1 MIIISQN
8 LTNYNIP
15 MPENVVLRINLA
27 WIDSLQE
34 LNKILEKHKQYKI
47 FLDLPIK
54 RVKPPNN
61 KYTINELVPIIK
73 SNKQISYLAI
83 SNVKSSSDIT
93 SYMKLLPSNVI
104 LVPKIETVEAI
115 LNIDEIVTVLKGS
128 EKILMLDHDD
138 LFTSITNSDEPI
150 SNFRKR
156 VNELVTF
163 CNKQNITLLR
173 AQGVIFSDSM

>member
-1 MIIISQN
+1 MIVISQY
-8 LTNYNIP
+8 LTNYDIP

-27 WIDSLQE
+27 WIDSIQE
-34 LNKILEKHKQYKI
+34 LNKILEKHKQHKI

-61 KYTINELVPIIK
+61 QYTINELVPIIK
-73 SNKQISYLAI
+73 SNKQIRYLAI
-83 SNVKSSSDIT
+83 SNVKSSSDIILYT
-93 SYMKLLPSNVI
+93 KLLPSNII

-115 LNIDEIVTVLKGS
+115 LNIDEIIRALKGS

-138 LFTSITNSDEPI
+138 LFTSITNSGELL
-150 SNFRKR
+150 SNFRKH

-163 CNKQNITLLR
+163 CNKQNIILLR
-173 AQGVIFSDSM
+173 ARGVIFSDSM

>member
-1 MIIISQN
+1 
-8 LTNYNIP
+8 

-73 SNKQISYLAI
+73 SNKQINYLAI

-115 LNIDEIVTVLKGS
+115 LNIDEIVMVLKGS

>member
-1 MIIISQN
+1 MIVMSQN
-8 LTNYNIP
+8 LTNYDIP

-27 WIDSLQE
+27 WIDSIQE
-34 LNKILEKHKQYKI
+34 LNKILEKHKQHKI

-61 KYTINELVPIIK
+61 QYTINELVPIIK

-93 SYMKLLPSNVI
+93 TYMKLLPSNVI
-104 LVPKIETVEAI
+104 VVPKIETVEAI
-115 LNIDEIVTVLKGS
+115 LNIDEIVRALKGS

-138 LFTSITNSDEPI
+138 LFTSITNSGELI
-150 SNFRKR
+150 VNFRKH

-163 CNKQNITLLR
+163 CNKKNIILLR
-173 AQGVIFSDSM
+173 AQGVIFSSSL

>member
-1 MIIISQN
+1 
-8 LTNYNIP
+8 

-73 SNKQISYLAI
+73 SNKQINYLAI

-173 AQGVIFSDSM
+173 AQGVIFSDSI

>member
-73 SNKQISYLAI
+73 SNKQINYLAI

-115 LNIDEIVTVLKGS
+115 LNIDEIVMVLKGS

-173 AQGVIFSDSM
+173 AQGVIFSDSI

>member
-1 MIIISQN
+1 
-8 LTNYNIP
+8 

-34 LNKILEKHKQYKI
+34 LNKILEKHKQHKI

-83 SNVKSSSDIT
+83 SNVESSSDIT

-104 LVPKIETVEAI
+104 LVPKIETIEAI

-173 AQGVIFSDSM
+173 VQGVIFSDSM

>member
-1 MIIISQN
+1 MIVMSQN
-8 LTNYNIP
+8 LTNYDIP

-27 WIDSLQE
+27 WIDSIQE
-34 LNKILEKHKQYKI
+34 LNKILEKHKQHKI

-61 KYTINELVPIIK
+61 QYTINELVPIIK

-93 SYMKLLPSNVI
+93 PYMKLLPSNVI

-115 LNIDEIVTVLKGS
+115 LNIDEIVGVLRDS
-128 EKILMLDHDD
+128 ERILMLDHDD

-150 SNFRKR
+150 SNFRKH

-163 CNKQNITLLR
+163 CDKQNITLLR
-173 AQGVIFSDSM
+173 VQGVIFSDSM

>member
-1 MIIISQN
+1 
-8 LTNYNIP
+8 

-73 SNKQISYLAI
+73 SNKQINYLAI

-115 LNIDEIVTVLKGS
+115 LNIDEIVMVLKGS

-173 AQGVIFSDSM
+173 AQGVIFSDSI